1 MAPTRP
7 LCLELLED
15 RLTPATFGNPWPDAS
30 HLTLSFAP
38 DGTPVDGATSTLQQT
53 LNAVA
58 PTAAW
63 QREILRA
70 FQTLAVQANINIGVV
85 GDQGLAL
92 GSPGRPQGDNRFG
105 DIRLVGEPL
114 STDSEMA
121 IASPFEFTSGT
132 WAGDVRLATN
142 AAFGINKAGTV
153 DLFTAMLHEAGH
165 TLGLDHSPDPASV
178 MYENYLGPR
187 TGLSAG
193 DIANIQALYGART
206 PDIFEGA
213 AGNNTLAS
221 ASSLSLPSNPDGSLG
236 IGLDADLT
244 SSTDID
250 VYKFSVPLN
259 YGGLT
264 VSLQT
269 AGLSLLISK
278 ITLLDS
284 SGNVVSTAAATN
296 PQNGNLV
303 IKVSQLQVL
312 KTYYLKVERNSSD
325 VFGIGGYHLNI
336 TLSPLLSSLI
346 STLTGTTT
354 TITST
359 LLNND
364 LHTNDSFLTAG
375 LLSTLG
381 TNQTDSRFDYAYR
394 ASISDSSDVDFY
406 KIKAPMPPAGW
417 TNVMT
422 AMVWGMDNGGL
433 IPNVSVYD
441 ANQNVVPADI
451 LVNENGVKTVQVVG
465 AVGGAN
471 YYVKVAADQPKG
483 PNNVGNYFL
492 GIDFSTKAVQLN
504 IFLQGALDASN
515 TQISP
520 VLNVQQNTL
529 FHFVLSADANAD
541 VAVNLTIVDQNGVTV
556 STIIAQR
563 GKPLSLTYM
572 FLKGAYT
579 FRISAVATSSAPPP
593 PLTFSLT
600 GLDLTDPIGPQPDDP
615 TMSSSSSS
623 STTTSSSSSTTT
635 SSSGSSSTYY
645 WSDPNESKPMT
656 YSAYSYPY
664 SG

>member
-1 MAPTRP
+1 MARSRP
-7 LCLELLED
+7 LCLELLEG

-38 DGTPVDGATSTLQQT
+38 DGTPVDGMSSTLQQT

-58 PTAAW
+58 PTATW

-70 FQTLAVQANINIGVV
+70 FQTWAVQANINIGVV
-85 GDQGLAL
+85 TDQGLAL

-105 DIRLVGEPL
+105 DIRIVGEPL

-142 AAFGINKAGTV
+142 VNFGLNTPGTV

-165 TLGLDHSPDPASV
+165 TLGLDHSPDSASV
-178 MYENYLGPR
+178 MYADYLGPR
-187 TGLSAG
+187 TGLSPG
-193 DIANIQALYGART
+193 DIANIQALYGARK
-206 PDIFEGA
+206 PDSFEGS
-213 AGNNTLAS
+213 AGNDSLAT
-221 ASSLSLPSNPDGSLG
+221 ANSLNLLQNSDGSLG

-244 SSTDID
+244 TATDVD
-250 VYKFSVPLN
+250 VYKFTVPLN

-264 VSLQT
+264 VNLQT

-284 SGNVVSTAAATN
+284 SGKVVSSAAAVD

-303 IKVSQLQVL
+303 IKVGQLQVL
-312 KTYYLKVERNSSD
+312 KTYYLKVERNSND
-325 VFGIGGYHLNI
+325 VFGIGAYHLNI
-336 TLSPLLSSLI
+336 TLSPLLSSLT
-346 STLTGTTT
+346 SALTGTITNTT
-354 TITST
+354 AT

-364 LHTNDSFLTAG
+364 LHTNDTFLTAS

-381 TNQTDSRFDYAYR
+381 TNQTDSRFDFAYR
-394 ASISDSSDVDFY
+394 ASISDNWDVDYY
-406 KIKAPMPPAGW
+406 KITAPTPPAGS

-433 IPNVSVYD
+433 IPTISIYD
-441 ANQNVVPADI
+441 ANQNLVPANV
-451 LVNENGVKTVQVVG
+451 LVNENGVMTIQVQG
-465 AVGGAN
+465 AVGGAA
-471 YYVKVAADQPKG
+471 YYIKVAADQPQG
-483 PNNVGNYFL
+483 ANNVGNYFL

-504 IFLQGALDASN
+504 TLLQGALDAST

-520 VLNVQQNTL
+520 VLNVQENTL
-529 FHFVLSADANAD
+529 FHFVLGADTSAN
-541 VAVNLTIVDQNGVTV
+541 VAITLTIVDQKGATV
-556 STIIAQR
+556 STITAQP
-563 GKPLSLTYM
+563 GKPVSVTLM

-579 FRISAVATSSAPPP
+579 FRISAATTSSLAS
-593 PLTFSLT
+593 PLSFSLK

-615 TMSSSSSS
+615 TMSGSSPPSSTSSSSS
-623 STTTSSSSSTTT
+623 STSP
-635 SSSGSSSTYY
+635 SGSSSTYY
-645 WSDPNESKPMT
+645 WSDPNSPKGTT
-656 YSAYSYPY
+656 YNAYSYPY